1 MANEEL
7 KKKAFEYRREVV
19 PATYLGY
26 PDVEIPMYS
35 ALDIDQAYI
44 AGAKENQP
52 NAEEMIKRLLKGGY
66 ITTGISDVKENLVFH
81 NLIKN
86 PNELPKNDNKILFFA
101 KDTSCLENHYLNR
114 YSIGYYDA
122 TNKLFVANSPGYS
135 KDFAITEVLYWWELA
150 E

>member
-1 MANEEL
+1 MTEEEL
-7 KKKAFEYRREVV
+7 VKKATEWIRSQGWSEENLPNDEYVQMC
-19 PATYLGY
+19 
-26 PDVEIPMYS
+26 D
-35 ALDIDQAYI
+35 AYV

-66 ITTGISDVKENLVFH
+66 IKTGISEVKENLVFH

-86 PNELPKNDNKILFFA
+86 PNDLPKNNNKILFFA
-101 KDTSCLENHYLNR
+101 KDISCVENHYLNR
-114 YSIGYYDA
+114 YSIGYYDT

>member
-1 MANEEL
+1 MTKEEL
-7 KKKAFEYRREVV
+7 EKKAEESYWDSDASGSMSSKNCYVV
-19 PATYLGY
+19 G
-26 PDVEIPMYS
+26 
-35 ALDIDQAYI
+35 YI

-66 ITTGISDVKENLVFH
+66 IKTGISEVKENLVFH

-86 PNELPKNDNKILFFA
+86 PNDLPKNDNKILFFA
-101 KDTSCLENHYLNR
+101 KDISCVENHYLNR
-114 YSIGYYDA
+114 YFLGNYD
-122 TNKLFVANSPGYS
+122 TINKLFVANSPGYS